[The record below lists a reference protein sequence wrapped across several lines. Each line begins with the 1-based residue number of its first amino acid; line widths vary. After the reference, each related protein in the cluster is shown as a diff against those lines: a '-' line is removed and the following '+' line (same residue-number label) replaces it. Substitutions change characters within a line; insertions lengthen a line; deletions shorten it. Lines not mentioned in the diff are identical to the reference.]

1 MRWLKQ
7 GVLAALATCL
17 CHAVAAAEP
26 ITIRVSWT
34 VPVSNWMSIL
44 LEKKDLMPHLGKSYL
59 LEPTRYTGT
68 PLMITALANG
78 ELDVANLTFSAI
90 GLAVQNAGLDDL
102 RIIADEFQDG
112 VGDYYSQEFF
122 VLKDSPI
129 QKVQDLKGRILAT
142 NALGSAVDIAMKA
155 MLRKSGME
163 DRRDFTVVEAQFPA
177 MRALLAEKKA
187 DLIPGVLPFSLDPEL
202 RKISRTLFVQ
212 KDAVGTTQMAVY
224 AARKGFID
232 KNRAAVLDFIEDTLR
247 VVRWYLDPA
256 NHDQAV
262 AIAARVSKQPAA
274 LFEAWLFTNKDYYR
288 DANMIPNLPAL
299 QANVDEQKAL
309 GFLKGG
315 IDIKGHSDLSLITQ
329 AAQRLK

>member
-1 MRWLKQ
+1 MRRLTH
-7 GVLAALATCL
+7 GLIIVLAVCAG
-17 CHAVAAAEP
+17 HAAAAAP
-26 ITIRVSWT
+26 VTIRASWT

-44 LEKKDLMPHLGKSYL
+44 LEKKDLMTHLGKSYV
-59 LEPTRYTGT
+59 LETTRYTGI
-68 PLMITALANG
+68 PLMVTALANG

-122 VLKDSPI
+122 VLKDGPV
-129 QKVQDLKGRILAT
+129 QKVQDLKGKILAT

-155 MLRKSGME
+155 MLRKNGME
-163 DRRDFTVVEAQFPA
+163 DRRDYTVVEAQFPA
-177 MRALLAEKKA
+177 MRALLAERKA
-187 DLIPGVLPFSLDPEL
+187 DLVPGVLPFSLDPEL
-202 RKISRTLFVQ
+202 RKISRTLFLQ
-212 KDAVGTTQMAVY
+212 KEAIGTTQMAIY

-232 KNRAAVLDFIEDTLR
+232 KNRAALLDFMEDTLR

-256 NHDQAV
+256 NHAEAV
-262 AIAARVSKQPAA
+262 AIAVRVTKQPPAT
-274 LFEAWLFTNKDYYR
+274 FESWLFTNKDYYR
-288 DANMIPNLPAL
+288 DLNMMPNLDAL

-309 GFLKGG
+309 GFLKGS
-315 IDIKGHSDLSLITQ
+315 IDIKEHSDLSLIAE

>member
-1 MRWLKQ
+1 MRRLTRCLI
-7 GVLAALATCL
+7 VALAIGVSQA
-17 CHAVAAAEP
+17 AVADP
-26 ITIRVSWT
+26 VKIRASWT

-44 LEKKDLMPHLGKSYL
+44 LEKKDLMTHLGKSYV

-68 PLMITALANG
+68 PLMVTALANG

-122 VLKDSPI
+122 VLKDAPV
-129 QKVQDLKGRILAT
+129 QKVQDLKGKILAT

-155 MLRKSGME
+155 MLRKNSME
-163 DRRDFTVVEAQFPA
+163 DRRDYTVVEAQFPA

-187 DLIPGVLPFSLDPEL
+187 DLVPGVLPFSLDPEL

-212 KDAVGTTQMAVY
+212 KEAVGTTQMAIY
-224 AARKGFID
+224 AARKGFIE
-232 KNRAAVLDFIEDTLR
+232 KNRPALVDFMEDTLR

-256 NHDQAV
+256 NHNEAV
-262 AIAARVSKQPAA
+262 AIAIRVTKQPAA
-274 LFEAWLFTNKDYYR
+274 IFEPWLFTNKDYYR
-288 DANMIPNLPAL
+288 DPDMQPNLTAL

-309 GFLKGG
+309 GFLKGD
-315 IDIKGHSDLSLITQ
+315 IDIKGHSDLSVISE

>member
-1 MRWLKQ
+1 MRRLIQ
-7 GVLAALATCL
+7 CLIVALAIGASQA
-17 CHAVAAAEP
+17 AVADP
-26 ITIRVSWT
+26 VKIRASWT

-44 LEKKDLMPHLGKSYL
+44 LEKKDLMTHLGKSYV

-68 PLMITALANG
+68 PLMVTALANG

-112 VGDYYSQEFF
+112 VGDNYSQEFF
-122 VLKDSPI
+122 VLKDAPV
-129 QKVQDLKGRILAT
+129 QKVQDLKGKILAT

-155 MLRKSGME
+155 MLRKNGME
-163 DRRDFTVVEAQFPA
+163 DRRDYTVVEAQFPA

-187 DLIPGVLPFSLDPEL
+187 ALVPGVLPFSLDPEL

-212 KDAVGTTQMAVY
+212 KEAVGTTQMAIY

-232 KNRAAVLDFIEDTLR
+232 KNRPALVDFMEDTLR

-256 NHDQAV
+256 NHNEAV
-262 AIAARVSKQPAA
+262 AIAVRVTKQPAA
-274 LFEAWLFTNKDYYR
+274 IFEFWLFTNKDYFR
-288 DANMIPNLPAL
+288 DPNMLPNLIAL

-309 GFLKGG
+309 GFLKGD
-315 IDIKGHSDLSLITQ
+315 IDIKGHSDLSVISE
-329 AAQRLK
+329 AAQRMK

>member
-1 MRWLKQ
+1 
-7 GVLAALATCL
+7 LAIGASQV
-17 CHAVAAAEP
+17 AVADP
-26 ITIRVSWT
+26 VKIRASWT

-44 LEKKDLMPHLGKSYL
+44 LEKKDLMAHLGKSYV

-68 PLMITALANG
+68 PLMVTALANG

-112 VGDYYSQEFF
+112 VGDNYSQEFF
-122 VLKDSPI
+122 VLKDAPV
-129 QKVQDLKGRILAT
+129 QKVQDLKGKILAT

-155 MLRKSGME
+155 MLRKNGME
-163 DRRDFTVVEAQFPA
+163 DRRDYTVVEAQFPA

-187 DLIPGVLPFSLDPEL
+187 ALVPGVLPFSLDPEL

-212 KDAVGTTQMAVY
+212 KEAVGTTQMAIY

-232 KNRAAVLDFIEDTLR
+232 KNRPALVDFMEDTLR

-256 NHDQAV
+256 NHNEAV
-262 AIAARVSKQPAA
+262 AIAVRVTKQPAA
-274 LFEAWLFTNKDYYR
+274 IFESWLFTNKDYFR
-288 DANMIPNLPAL
+288 DPNMLPNLIAL

-309 GFLKGG
+309 GFLKGD
-315 IDIKGHSDLSLITQ
+315 IDIKGHSDLSVISE
-329 AAQRLK
+329 AAQRMK

>member
-1 MRWLKQ
+1 MRRLTQ
-7 GVLAALATCL
+7 GLIIALAIGAS
-17 CHAVAAAEP
+17 HVAMADP
-26 ITIRVSWT
+26 VKIRASWT

-44 LEKKDLMPHLGKSYL
+44 LEKKDLMTHLGKSYV

-68 PLMITALANG
+68 PLMVTALANG

-102 RIIADEFQDG
+102 RIISDEFQDG

-122 VLKDSPI
+122 VLKDSPF
-129 QKVQDLKGRILAT
+129 QKVQDLKGKILAT

-155 MLRKSGME
+155 MLRKNGME
-163 DRRDFTVVEAQFPA
+163 DRRDYTVVEAQFPA

-187 DLIPGVLPFSLDPEL
+187 DLVPGVLPFSLDPEL
-202 RKISRTLFVQ
+202 RKISRTLFLQ

-224 AARKGFID
+224 AARKGFIE
-232 KNRAAVLDFIEDTLR
+232 KNRPALVDFMEDTLR

-256 NHDQAV
+256 NHNEAV
-262 AIAARVSKQPAA
+262 AIAVRVTKQPAA
-274 LFEAWLFTNKDYYR
+274 IFESWLFTNKDYYR
-288 DANMIPNLPAL
+288 DHNMMPNLTAL
-299 QANVDEQKAL
+299 QSNVDEQKAL
-309 GFLKGG
+309 GFLKSD
-315 IDIKGHSDLSLITQ
+315 IDIKGHSDLSVISE

>member
-1 MRWLKQ
+1 MRRL
-7 GVLAALATCL
+7 VRALIVALSVCASCAGAT
-17 CHAVAAAEP
+17 AEP
-26 ITIRVSWT
+26 ITVRVSWT

-44 LEKKDLMPHLGKSYL
+44 LEKKDLMPHLGKSYM

-78 ELDVANLTFSAI
+78 ELDIANLTFSAI

-112 VGDYYSQEFF
+112 VGDHYSQEFF
-122 VLKDSPI
+122 VLKDGPI
-129 QKVQDLKGRILAT
+129 QKVQDLKGKILAT

-155 MLRKSGME
+155 MLRKNGME
-163 DRRDFTVVEAQFPA
+163 DRRDYSVVEAQFPA

-224 AARKGFID
+224 AARRGFID
-232 KNRAAVLDFIEDTLR
+232 KNRAALLDFMEDTLR

-262 AIAARVSKQPAA
+262 AIAARVTRQPPAM
-274 LFEAWLFTNKDYYR
+274 FEAWLFTNKDYYR
-288 DANMIPNLPAL
+288 DASMIPNLVAL

-309 GFLKGG
+309 GFLKGDV
-315 IDIKGHSDLSLITQ
+315 DIKQHSDLSLITQ

>member
-1 MRWLKQ
+1 MRKLTKYLL
-7 GVLAALATCL
+7 VALAIG
-17 CHAVAAAEP
+17 ASQAAAADP
-26 ITIRVSWT
+26 VKIRASWT

-44 LEKKDLMPHLGKSYL
+44 LEKKDLMTHLGKSYV

-68 PLMITALANG
+68 PLMVTALANG

-122 VLKDSPI
+122 VLKDSSV
-129 QKVQDLKGRILAT
+129 QKVPDLKGKILAT

-155 MLRKSGME
+155 MLRKNGME
-163 DRRDFTVVEAQFPA
+163 DRRDYTVVEAQFPA

-187 DLIPGVLPFSLDPEL
+187 ELVPGVLPFSLDPEL
-202 RKISRTLFVQ
+202 RKIARTLFVQ
-212 KDAVGTTQMAVY
+212 KQAVGTTQMAIY
-224 AARKGFID
+224 AARKGFIE
-232 KNRAAVLDFIEDTLR
+232 KNRPALVDFMDTLR

-256 NHDQAV
+256 NHNEAV
-262 AIAARVSKQPAA
+262 AIAVRVTKQPAGI
-274 LFEAWLFTNKDYYR
+274 FESWLFTNKDYYR
-288 DANMIPNLPAL
+288 DPNMQPNLAAL
-299 QANVDEQKAL
+299 QSNVDEQKTL
-309 GFLKGG
+309 GFLKDN
-315 IDIKGHSDLSLITQ
+315 IDIKGHSDLSVISE

>member
-1 MRWLKQ
+1 MRRLIQ
-7 GVLAALATCL
+7 CLIVALAIGASQA
-17 CHAVAAAEP
+17 AVADP
-26 ITIRVSWT
+26 VKIRASWT

-44 LEKKDLMPHLGKSYL
+44 LEKKDLMAHLGKSYV

-68 PLMITALANG
+68 PLMVTALANG

-122 VLKDSPI
+122 VRKDAPF
-129 QKVQDLKGRILAT
+129 QKVQDLKGKILAT

-155 MLRKSGME
+155 MLRKNGME
-163 DRRDFTVVEAQFPA
+163 DRRDYTVVEAQFPA

-187 DLIPGVLPFSLDPEL
+187 DLVPGVLPFSLDPEL

-212 KDAVGTTQMAVY
+212 KEAVGTTQMAIY

-232 KNRAAVLDFIEDTLR
+232 KNRPALVDFMEDTLR

-256 NHDQAV
+256 NHNEAV
-262 AIAARVSKQPAA
+262 AIAVRVTKQPAA
-274 LFEAWLFTNKDYYR
+274 IFESWLFTNKDYFR
-288 DANMIPNLPAL
+288 DPNMLPNLIAL

-309 GFLKGG
+309 GFLKGD
-315 IDIKGHSDLSLITQ
+315 IDIKGHSDLSVISE